1 MGESVLA
8 VEDDRRTA
16 ELLSQGLIEAGHD
29 VTTAERGED
38 ALAQTLTAHFDAIIL
53 DVSLPGIDGHETCR
67 RLRARGDA
75 TPVLMLT
82 AGGAVADRV
91 LGLDSGAD
99 DYLVKPYHLDEL
111 LARLRALA
119 RRSPVGDAALLETGT
134 MRLDVEGCTAWRSG
148 EEVQLTLREA
158 RVLEVLM
165 REAGRV
171 LTRTTIADLA
181 WDGTLELN
189 SNVVDVH
196 IRSLRRKLDEPF
208 SVRSIETVRG
218 AGYRLRRD
226 AGA

>member
-1 MGESVLA
+1 MGDNVLA
-8 VEDDRRTA
+8 VEDDPRTA
-16 ELLSQGLIEAGHD
+16 QLLRQGLTEAGHA
-29 VTTAERGED
+29 VTTTERGED
-38 ALAQTLTAHFDAIIL
+38 ALARARTTHFDAIIL
-53 DVSLPGIDGHETCR
+53 DVALPGISGHETCR

-82 AGGAVADRV
+82 AGGAVVDRV
-91 LGLDSGAD
+91 RGLDSGAD

-119 RRSPVGDAALLETGT
+119 RRTPAGDDSLLEMAT
-134 MRLDVEGCTAWRSG
+134 MTLDVEGCIAWRAG
-148 EEVQLTLREA
+148 KEVKLTVREA

-165 REAGRV
+165 RGAGRV

-181 WDGTLELN
+181 WDGTLELH

-208 SVRSIETVRG
+208 GMASIETVRG

-226 AGA
+226 AGT